1 MRERKL
7 SDQQITEI
15 QALAKT
21 TMKKVDIAKQYGVSP
36 QLISTVIRYG
46 YESRPN
52 KYRGIPAG
60 LEPESWESLAKEF
73 NARYPHEPGISANE
87 AKRIHDIALKK
98 IAAYWASKG
107 ITKADEV

>member
-7 SDQQITEI
+7 TDQQVTEI

-21 TMKKVDIAKQYGVSP
+21 TMKKVDIAQRYGISP
-36 QLISTVIRYG
+36 QLVSTVIRYG
-46 YESRPN
+46 YTSRPTRVRN
-52 KYRGIPAG
+52 LKAG
-60 LEPESWESLAKEF
+60 EEPGSWEELATFF
-73 NARYPHEPGISANE
+73 NRRYPDEPGISGDE
-87 AKRIHDIALKK
+87 AKRIHDMALKK